1 MQPDPYHA
9 VPEEKR
15 NINGFR
21 ILPSGALVTDTPP
34 FDRLF
39 EEGTGNGLYA
49 LAVSNWET
57 VSDPGAFFIKNM
69 ARQALT
75 RMAHAAA
82 ERPDEVDAVLDH
94 LLASATEKAF
104 LAEQFP
110 PVPGAEYATPD
121 IIAGWFEDLRKA
133 IAKEIRAR
141 GITPAEWLNGLG
153 APWNQIG
160 KVFFHLAENRDDAT
174 GSRPFAFMATF
185 AHQSAADNQVRH
197 LPLATALKL
206 HEGNYTALLAVLQ
219 PLKEAARESPL
230 LKRLLDNGKIYTP
243 MAWSAPE
250 ARDFLQ
256 DTPLYERA
264 GIIVRMVNLWKNPSQ
279 TTGKSYGR
287 RIRK

>member
-1 MQPDPYHA
+1 MQPAPYHA

-21 ILPSGALVTDTPP
+21 ILPSGALVTNTPP

-57 VSDPGAFFIKNM
+57 VPDPGAFFIKNM

-110 PVPGAEYATPD
+110 PVPGAE
-121 IIAGWFEDLRKA
+121 
-133 IAKEIRAR
+133 
-141 GITPAEWLNGLG
+141 
-153 APWNQIG
+153 
-160 KVFFHLAENRDDAT
+160 
-174 GSRPFAFMATF
+174 
-185 AHQSAADNQVRH
+185 
-197 LPLATALKL
+197 
-206 HEGNYTALLAVLQ
+206 
-219 PLKEAARESPL
+219 
-230 LKRLLDNGKIYTP
+230 
-243 MAWSAPE
+243 
-250 ARDFLQ
+250 
-256 DTPLYERA
+256 
-264 GIIVRMVNLWKNPSQ
+264 
-279 TTGKSYGR
+279 
-287 RIRK
+287 

>member
-15 NINGFR
+15 NTNGFR

-34 FDRLF
+34 FDHLF
-39 EEGTGNGLYA
+39 EEGTGTGLYA
-49 LAVSNWET
+49 LALSNWET
-57 VSDPGAFFIKNM
+57 VPDPGAFFIKNM
-69 ARQALT
+69 VRQALT

-82 ERPDEVDAVLDH
+82 ERPDEVDTVLDH

-110 PVPGAEYATPD
+110 PVSGAEYATPD

-160 KVFFHLAENRDDAT
+160 KVFSTLRKT
-174 GSRPFAFMATF
+174 GMTPQAPAPLLSW
-185 AHQSAADNQVRH
+185 
-197 LPLATALKL
+197 LPLRIKALRTTRCAT
-206 HEGNYTALLAVLQ
+206 
-219 PLKEAARESPL
+219 SPL
-230 LKRLLDNGKIYTP
+230 P
-243 MAWSAPE
+243 P
-250 ARDFLQ
+250 
-256 DTPLYERA
+256 P
-264 GIIVRMVNLWKNPSQ
+264 
-279 TTGKSYGR
+279 
-287 RIRK
+287 

>member
-94 LLASATEKAF
+94 LLASYGKS
-104 LAEQFP
+104 LSG
-110 PVPGAEYATPD
+110 GAISPRT
-121 IIAGWFEDLRKA
+121 G
-133 IAKEIRAR
+133 R
-141 GITPAEWLNGLG
+141 GICHSG
-153 APWNQIG
+153 
-160 KVFFHLAENRDDAT
+160 H
-174 GSRPFAFMATF
+174 
-185 AHQSAADNQVRH
+185 HC
-197 LPLATALKL
+197 
-206 HEGNYTALLAVLQ
+206 
-219 PLKEAARESPL
+219 
-230 LKRLLDNGKIYTP
+230 
-243 MAWSAPE
+243 
-250 ARDFLQ
+250 
-256 DTPLYERA
+256 
-264 GIIVRMVNLWKNPSQ
+264 RMV
-279 TTGKSYGR
+279 
-287 RIRK
+287 